1 MAFGDIQMAACPLLI
16 RCQNSV
22 HSICTVCILYNSKGN
37 LKDFPT
43 TIGEDTSSLHMEPI
57 SSISVLPKD
66 NPGWL
71 WECKNS
77 CPFLLAL
84 SVLCLQFELA
94 RSLRFLFQPPRLHS
108 TNMDVYPSWTVSQ
121 KKLFSKLCLIMVFYR
136 RTINREVINKI
147 IMLLSLSLLS
157 GLLSLEYRQLLSA
170 RTLLRQYSP
179 LFKVKLNVVGER
191 LYYLLLES
199 NRLTMIVR

>member
-1 MAFGDIQMAACPLLI
+1 
-16 RCQNSV
+16 
-22 HSICTVCILYNSKGN
+22 
-37 LKDFPT
+37 
-43 TIGEDTSSLHMEPI
+43 MEPI

-66 NPGWL
+66 NPGRL

-77 CPFLLAL
+77 CRFLLAL
-84 SVLCLQFELA
+84 SVLCLQFEHA

-121 KKLFSKLCLIMVFYR
+121 KKLFSKLCLIMVFYH

-147 IMLLSLSLLS
+147 IMMLSLSLLS
-157 GLLSLEYRQLLSA
+157 GLLSLEYRQLLTA
-170 RTLLRQYSP
+170 CTLLRQYSP
-179 LFKVKLNVVGER
+179 LFKVKLNVIGER